1 MKPRKFDR
9 NTFVVITLIA
19 TVWVQISETLRYL
32 LLVVPIMKSNAA
44 PIPETTTVI
53 LVIWFC
59 WGLLLTALTVF
70 LFWMFAQIFGHTTGT
85 IFCSATVSW
94 GFFFVLYWVGTANM
108 GLADWSILWV
118 VLPLSWFELFIATYI
133 ASKLYQKPILHQTL

>member
-1 MKPRKFDR
+1 MKLQQFDSR
-9 NTFVVITLIA
+9 SFIVIILIT

-32 LLVVPIMKSNAA
+32 LLVVPLMQSNAA
-44 PIPETTTVI
+44 QIPETTTVI

-70 LFWMFAQIFGHTTGT
+70 QFWMFAQIFGNTTKT
-85 IFCSATVSW
+85 IFRSATVSW
-94 GFFFVLYWVGTANM
+94 LFFFVLYWVGVANM

-118 VLPLSWFELFIATYI
+118 VLPLSWLELFIATYI
-133 ASKLYQKPILHQTL
+133 ASKLYRKPISYPAL